1 MVTSYRTEVTHEVK
15 VGETVL
21 YVDAEARTHEALVTT
36 IFDRGDGHTAPS
48 INVVHV
54 TEDESADDQYG
65 RQIVRATSVVH
76 KSQQAAHGMYWKEA
90 H

>member
-1 MVTSYRTEVTHEVK
+1 MVTYRTEVTHEVET
-15 VGETVL
+15 GETVL

-48 INVVHV
+48 INLVYV
-54 TEDESADDQYG
+54 TKDESAEDQYG
-65 RQIVRATSVVH
+65 RQIVRETSVVH